1 MVRTDNKKGLKGC
14 KPSDVNL
21 YKKLVYGGVNRVN
34 DNFLKVY
41 IFSLRENPQNTRV
54 SQYT

>member
-54 SQYT
+54 SQYM